1 MLVVPRIASMTWF
14 KSIGLV
20 EWIFIGLFI
29 VAYLIYILRLVKVAK
44 RMNTT
49 FRPLLFKILLRS
61 LALALLIVAL
71 LGPSFGETTK
81 EVKSEGKDIY
91 VAVDLSQSMNAFDV
105 QPTRLEK
112 VKYELKKIIESFSS
126 DRIGLIIFSSE
137 AFVQCPLTY
146 DQSALNLFVNTL
158 NTGLVPNA
166 GTDFGTPLEVALK
179 KLEEDSGPVTQQ
191 KAKII
196 LMISD
201 GEDFG
206 EETDAAVKTVVKSG
220 VQLFALGVGTEV
232 GSKIR
237 QGNGFKRDRQ
247 GTDVVTKLNSKSLR
261 KLAVD
266 TGGKYFEINE
276 NQNDVN
282 RLIRAINEVE
292 GEVRDARMIDA
303 SANKFY
309 YFLLGA
315 IALMILDAMIRRKTL
330 RI

>member
-1 MLVVPRIASMTWF
+1 
-14 KSIGLV
+14 
-20 EWIFIGLFI
+20 
-29 VAYLIYILRLVKVAK
+29 
-44 RMNTT
+44 MNTS
-49 FRPLLFKILLRS
+49 FRPLFFKILLRTG
-61 LALALLIVAL
+61 ALALIIIAL
-71 LGPSFGETTK
+71 LGPSFGATTK
-81 EVKSEGKDIY
+81 EVKSEGKDIFI
-91 VAVDLSQSMNAFDV
+91 AVDLSQSMNAFDV

-112 VKYELKKIIESFSS
+112 VKYELKKIVEAFSS

-146 DQSALNLFVNTL
+146 DQSALNLFISTL
-158 NTGLVPNA
+158 NTSLVPNA
-166 GTDFGTPLEVALK
+166 GTDFGAPLNMAFD
-179 KLEEDSGPVTQQ
+179 KLDQTESLVTQQ
-191 KAKII
+191 KAQII

-206 EETDAAVKTVVKSG
+206 EETAEAAKQIQKAG

-237 QGNGFKRDRQ
+237 QSRGFKKDREGQ
-247 GTDVVTKLNSKSLR
+247 EVVTKLNSKSLR

-266 TGGKYFEINE
+266 TGGQYFEINDQ
-276 NQNDVN
+276 QNDVN

-292 GEVRDARMIDA
+292 GEVRDARMVDA

-309 YFLLGA
+309 FFVAGA
-315 IALMILDAMIRRKTL
+315 IALLLIDALTKRKTL

>member
-1 MLVVPRIASMTWF
+1 MTWF
-14 KSIGLV
+14 KSIGLT
-20 EWIFIGLFI
+20 EWIYIAVFA
-29 VAYLIYILRLVKVAK
+29 VAYTIYVVRLVVIAK
-44 RMNTT
+44 RMQTT
-49 FRPLLFKILLRS
+49 FRPLIFKILVRS
-61 LALALLIVAL
+61 LALGLLIVAL

-91 VAVDLSQSMNAFDV
+91 IAVDLSQSMNAFDI

-112 VKYELKKIIESFSS
+112 IKFELKNIIEAFSS

-146 DQSALNLFVNTL
+146 DQSALSLFISTL

-166 GTDFGTPLEVALK
+166 GTDFGAPLKMAFD
-179 KLEEDSGPVTQQ
+179 KLEESDAPITQQ
-191 KAKII
+191 KAKIV

-206 EETDAAVKTVVKSG
+206 DDTEEAAQEVVRSG
-220 VQLFALGVGTEV
+220 IQLFALGVGTET

-237 QGNGFKRDRQ
+237 QSNSFKRDRDGQ
-247 GTDVVTKLNSKSLR
+247 DVVTKLNSKSLR

-276 NQNDVN
+276 NQNDVS
-282 RLIRAINEVE
+282 RLIRSINEVE
-292 GEVRDARMIDA
+292 GELRDARTIDA

-309 YFLLGA
+309 FFLLGA
-315 IALMILDAMIRRKTL
+315 IVLLALDALIRRKTL

>member
-1 MLVVPRIASMTWF
+1 MTWF
-14 KSIGLV
+14 KSIGTTELV
-20 EWIFIGLFI
+20 IIGVFL
-29 VAYLIYILRLVKVAK
+29 VAYAIYISRLLVVAK

-49 FRPLLFKILLRS
+49 FRPLIFKILIRS
-61 LALALLIVAL
+61 LALAFLIVAL

-91 VAVDLSQSMNAFDV
+91 IAVDLSQSMNAFDI

-112 VKYELKKIIESFSS
+112 IKFELKNIVEAFSS

-146 DQSALNLFVNTL
+146 DQSALSLFISTL
-158 NTGLVPNA
+158 NTSLVPNA
-166 GTDFGTPLEVALK
+166 GTDFGAPLSMAFD
-179 KLEEDSGPVTQQ
+179 KLDETESPITQQ
-191 KAKII
+191 KAKIV

-206 EETDAAVKTVVKSG
+206 DETQEAAEQIVKSG
-220 VQLFALGVGTEV
+220 IQLFALGVGTET

-237 QGNGFKRDRQ
+237 QANGFKRDREGQ
-247 GTDVVTKLNSKSLR
+247 EVVTKLNSKSLR

-276 NQNDVN
+276 NQNDVE

-292 GEVRDARMIDA
+292 GEVRDARTIDA

-309 YFLLGA
+309 FFLLGA
-315 IALMILDAMIRRKTL
+315 IVLLALDALIRRKTL

>member
-1 MLVVPRIASMTWF
+1 MTWF
-14 KSIGLV
+14 KSIGTTELV
-20 EWIFIGLFI
+20 IIGVFL
-29 VAYLIYILRLVKVAK
+29 VAYAIYISRLLVVAK

-49 FRPLLFKILLRS
+49 FRPLFFKILIRS
-61 LALALLIVAL
+61 LALAFLIVAL

-91 VAVDLSQSMNAFDV
+91 IAVDLSQSMNAFDI

-112 VKYELKKIIESFSS
+112 IKFELKNIVEAFSS

-146 DQSALNLFVNTL
+146 DQSALSLFISTL
-158 NTGLVPNA
+158 NTSLVPNA
-166 GTDFGTPLEVALK
+166 GTDFGAPLSMAFD
-179 KLEEDSGPVTQQ
+179 KLDETESPITQQ
-191 KAKII
+191 KAKIV

-206 EETDAAVKTVVKSG
+206 DETQEAAEQIVKSG
-220 VQLFALGVGTEV
+220 IQLFALGVGTET

-237 QGNGFKRDRQ
+237 QANGFKRDREGQ
-247 GTDVVTKLNSKSLR
+247 EVVTKLNSKSLR

-276 NQNDVN
+276 NQNDVE

-292 GEVRDARMIDA
+292 GEVRDARTIDA

-309 YFLLGA
+309 FFLLGA
-315 IALMILDAMIRRKTL
+315 IVLLALDALIRRKTL

>member
-1 MLVVPRIASMTWF
+1 MTWF
-14 KSIGLV
+14 KTFGIPEMIFVSLFSIAYGL
-20 EWIFIGLFI
+20 
-29 VAYLIYILRLVKVAK
+29 YILRLIRISK
-44 RMNTT
+44 RLKTS

-61 LALALLIVAL
+61 LVVALIIIAL
-71 LGPSFGETTK
+71 LGPSFGSTTK
-81 EVKSEGKDIY
+81 EVKSEGKDIFI
-91 VAVDLSQSMNAFDV
+91 AVDLSQSMNAFDI

-112 VKYELKKIIESFSS
+112 VKYELKKVVESFNS

-146 DQSALNLFVNTL
+146 DQSALNLFISTL

-166 GTDFGTPLEVALK
+166 GTDFGTPLNMALE
-179 KLEEDSGPVTQQ
+179 KLSQTETSTNQQ
-191 KAKII
+191 KAEII
-196 LMISD
+196 LLISD

-206 EETDAAVKTVVKSG
+206 DDTEEAANKIVKSG
-220 VQLFALGVGTEV
+220 IQLFALGVGTEA

-237 QGNGFKRDRQ
+237 QTRGFKRDRQ
-247 GTDVVTKLNSKSLR
+247 GNEVVTKLNSKSLR

-266 TGGKYFEINE
+266 TGGKYFEINSE
-276 NQNDVN
+276 QNDVN

-292 GEVRDARMIDA
+292 GELRDARMIDA

-309 YFLLGA
+309 FFL
-315 IALMILDAMIRRKTL
+315 IAALILMIIDALSRRKTL

>member
-1 MLVVPRIASMTWF
+1 M
-14 KSIGLV
+14 
-20 EWIFIGLFI
+20 EWIFVGLFI
-29 VAYLIYILRLVKVAK
+29 VAYLIYILRLIRLAK

-61 LALALLIVAL
+61 LALSLLIIAL

-91 VAVDLSQSMNAFDV
+91 VAVDLSQSMNAFDIP
-105 QPTRLEK
+105 PTRLEK
-112 VKYELKKIIESFSS
+112 VKYELKKIVESFSS

-146 DQSALNLFVNTL
+146 DQSALNLFINTL

-166 GTDFGTPLEVALK
+166 GTDFGSPLSIALE
-179 KLEEDSGPVTQQ
+179 KLENTESSVTQQ
-191 KAKII
+191 KAQII
-196 LMISD
+196 LLISD

-206 EETDAAVKTVVKSG
+206 DETQDAVDKVVKSG
-220 VQLFALGVGTEV
+220 IQLFALGVGTAT

-247 GTDVVTKLNSKSLR
+247 GADVVTKLNSKSLR

-266 TGGKYFEINE
+266 TGGKYFEINDD
-276 NQNDVN
+276 QNDVN
-282 RLIRAINEVE
+282 RLIRSINEVE
-292 GEVRDARMIDA
+292 GELRDARVIDA

-309 YFLLGA
+309 YFLIGA
-315 IALMILDAMIRRKTL
+315 IALLVLDAMIRRKTL
-330 RI
+330 RL

>member
-1 MLVVPRIASMTWF
+1 MTWF
-14 KSIGLV
+14 KSIGL
-20 EWIFIGLFI
+20 EEGIFVGLF
-29 VAYLIYILRLVKVAK
+29 VLAYLIYTFRLITVAK

-49 FRPLLFKILLRS
+49 FRPLLFKMLIRS
-61 LALALLIVAL
+61 LALALLIIAL

-112 VKYELKKIIESFSS
+112 VKYELKKIVEAFNS

-146 DQSALNLFVNTL
+146 DQSALNLFINTL

-166 GTDFGTPLEVALK
+166 GTDFGSPLNIALE
-179 KLEEDSGPVTQQ
+179 KLEESESPVTQQ
-191 KAKII
+191 KARIV

-206 EETDAAVKTVVKSG
+206 DETDEAVDKIVKSG
-220 VQLFALGVGTEV
+220 VQLFALGVGTEK

-237 QGNGFKRDRQ
+237 QGNAYKRDRE
-247 GTDVVTKLNSKSLR
+247 GSDVVTKLNSKSLR

-276 NQNDVN
+276 SQNDVN

-292 GEVRDARMIDA
+292 GELRDARVIDA

-309 YFLLGA
+309 YFLIAA
-315 IALMILDAMIRRKTL
+315 IALILLDAMIRRKTL

>member
-1 MLVVPRIASMTWF
+1 MLVI
-14 KSIGLV
+14 
-20 EWIFIGLFI
+20 
-29 VAYLIYILRLVKVAK
+29 
-44 RMNTT
+44 
-49 FRPLLFKILLRS
+49 
-61 LALALLIVAL
+61 AL

-91 VAVDLSQSMNAFDV
+91 IAVDLSQSMNAFDI

-112 VKYELKKIIESFSS
+112 IKFELKNIVEAFSS

-146 DQSALNLFVNTL
+146 DQSALSLFISTL
-158 NTGLVPNA
+158 NTSLVPNA
-166 GTDFGTPLEVALK
+166 GTDFGAPLNMAFD
-179 KLEEDSGPVTQQ
+179 KLDETESPITQQ

-196 LMISD
+196 LLISD

-206 EETDAAVKTVVKSG
+206 DETQEAAEQIVKSG
-220 VQLFALGVGTEV
+220 IQLFALGVGTEN

-237 QGNGFKRDRQ
+237 QANGFKRDRE
-247 GTDVVTKLNSKSLR
+247 GGEVVTKLNSKSLR

-276 NQNDVN
+276 NQNDVE

-292 GEVRDARMIDA
+292 GEVRDARTVDA

-309 YFLLGA
+309 FFVLGA
-315 IALMILDAMIRRKTL
+315 IILLALDTLVRRKTL

>member
-1 MLVVPRIASMTWF
+1 MTWF
-14 KSIGLV
+14 KSLGNTEI
-20 EWIFIGLFI
+20 IFIGLFVI
-29 VAYLIYILRLVKVAK
+29 AYGVYIFRLLKVAK
-44 RMNTT
+44 RLQTS
-49 FRPLLFKILLRS
+49 FRPLFFKIFLRTAAII
-61 LALALLIVAL
+61 LMIIAL

-81 EVKSEGKDIY
+81 EVKSEGKDIFI
-91 VAVDLSQSMNAFDV
+91 AVDLSQSMNAFDIA
-105 QPTRLEK
+105 PTRLEK
-112 VKYELKKIIESFSS
+112 VKFELSKIVESFSS

-146 DQSALNLFVNTL
+146 DQSALNLFISTL
-158 NTGLVPNA
+158 NTSLVPNA
-166 GTDFGTPLEVALK
+166 GTDFGSPLNIALEK
-179 KLEEDSGPVTQQ
+179 MEQSEAPVTQQ
-191 KAKII
+191 KAQIV
-196 LMISD
+196 LMVSD

-206 EETDAAVKTVVKSG
+206 DETSEAAKKIVKSG
-220 VQLFALGVGTEV
+220 IQLFALGVGTES

-237 QGNGFKRDRQ
+237 QTRGFKRDRD
-247 GTDVVTKLNSKSLR
+247 GNEVVTKLNSKSLR

-266 TGGKYFEINE
+266 TGGKYFEINKE
-276 NQNDVN
+276 QNDVS

-315 IALMILDAMIRRKTL
+315 LLLMALDALIRRKTL

>member
-1 MLVVPRIASMTWF
+1 MTWF
-14 KSIGLV
+14 KSVGLT
-20 EWIFIGLFI
+20 EWIIIGVFVI
-29 VAYLIYILRLVKVAK
+29 AYAVYITRLLIVAK
-44 RMNTT
+44 RLHTT
-49 FRPLLFKILLRS
+49 FRPLIFKILIRS
-61 LALALLIVAL
+61 LAMCCLIIAL

-91 VAVDLSQSMNAFDV
+91 IAVDLSQSMNAFDI

-112 VKYELKKIIESFSS
+112 IKFELKNIVDAFSS

-146 DQSALNLFVNTL
+146 DQSALSLFISTL

-166 GTDFGTPLEVALK
+166 GTDFGAPLKMAFD
-179 KLEEDSGPVTQQ
+179 KLEDAEGPITQQ
-191 KAKII
+191 KAKIV
-196 LMISD
+196 LLISD

-206 EETDAAVKTVVKSG
+206 DDTEEAAQQVVKSG
-220 VQLFALGVGTEV
+220 IQLFALGVGTEN

-237 QGNGFKRDRQ
+237 QAKGFKRDREGQ
-247 GTDVVTKLNSKSLR
+247 EVVTKLNSKSLR

-276 NQNDVN
+276 NQNDVS

-292 GEVRDARMIDA
+292 GELRDARTIDA

-309 YFLLGA
+309 FFLLGA
-315 IALMILDAMIRRKTL
+315 IALLALDALIRRKTL

>member
-1 MLVVPRIASMTWF
+1 MEITWF
-14 KSIGLV
+14 KSIGTY
-20 EWIFIGLFI
+20 EWVVLGVFLI
-29 VAYLIYILRLVKVAK
+29 AYGIYISRLLVLSK
-44 RMNTT
+44 RMETT
-49 FRPLLFKILLRS
+49 FRPLFFKILLRS
-61 LALALLIVAL
+61 LALVLLLIAL
-71 LGPSFGETTK
+71 LGPSFGETSK

-91 VAVDLSQSMNAFDV
+91 IAVDLSQSMNAFDI

-112 VKYELKKIIESFSS
+112 IKFELKNIVEAFSS

-146 DQSALNLFVNTL
+146 DQSALSLFISTL
-158 NTGLVPNA
+158 NTSLVPNA
-166 GTDFGTPLEVALK
+166 GTDFGAPLSMAYDKLDATETPI
-179 KLEEDSGPVTQQ
+179 TQQ
-191 KAKII
+191 KAKIV

-206 EETDAAVKTVVKSG
+206 DETEDAAKDIVNSG
-220 VQLFALGVGTEV
+220 IQLFALGVGTET

-237 QGNGFKRDRQ
+237 QSNGFKRDRQ
-247 GTDVVTKLNSKSLR
+247 GQEVVTKLNSKSLR

-266 TGGKYFEINE
+266 TGGKYFEINQE
-276 NQNDVN
+276 QNDVE

-292 GEVRDARMIDA
+292 GEIRDARTIDA

-309 YFLLGA
+309 FFLIGA
-315 IALMILDAMIRRKTL
+315 LVLLAIDAMIRRKTL